1 MVAPAATRDAVA
13 HLRICLEVS
22 ERRACTII
30 AADRSMVRYRAK
42 RPDDAALRARLRE
55 LADQRRR
62 FGYRRLHVLLRGESW
77 TMNRK
82 KTQRLYGEEGLAVRR
97 RRSRRRIAVARTPI
111 PRPEGPNSR
120 WSTDFVHDQLANGR
134 RFRVL
139 NIIDDVTKECL
150 AAIPDTSLSGKRVVR
165 EMSALIARRGRPD
178 TIVSDNGTEFTSSA
192 ILAFTQASGLDWR
205 YIAPGKP
212 TQNAFAESFQGR
224 MRDEC
229 LNEHLFFSMNHA
241 RAVVAGW
248 VEDFQYTA
256 APLGDQLQHARR
268 LRRDPETETGI
279 GAAPP
284 RKLRT
289 DARCYRRAHAQFS
302 THDSSRRRMSDGGHV
317 NLPLI
322 PLFGRWPDRPSSG
335 VGMQV

>member
-1 MVAPAATRDAVA
+1 MVTPAARREAVA
-13 HLRICLEVS
+13 NLRTSLEVS
-22 ERRACTII
+22 ERRACSII
-30 AADRSMVRYRAK
+30 AADRSVVRYLSR
-42 RPDDAALRARLRE
+42 RPDDTALRARLRE

-62 FGYRRLHVLLRGESW
+62 FGYRRLHVLLRGEGW
-77 TMNRK
+77 VVNRK

-139 NIIDDVTKECL
+139 TIIDDVTKECL
-150 AAIPDTSLSGKRVVR
+150 AAVPDTSLSGKRVVR
-165 EMSALIARRGRPD
+165 EMQALIARRGRPD
-178 TIVSDNGTEFTSSA
+178 VIVSDNRTEFTSSA
-192 ILAFTQASGLDWR
+192 VLAFTQEAKLDWR

-248 VEDFQYTA
+248 VDDFNTA
-256 APLGDQLQHARR
+256 RPHSAIGYMTPAAYAASLKPQRASALRHLESFAPMPVATVALTRNSQ
-268 LRRDPETETGI
+268 
-279 GAAPP
+279 P
-284 RKLRT
+284 R
-289 DARCYRRAHAQFS
+289 
-302 THDSSRRRMSDGGHV
+302 
-317 NLPLI
+317 I
-322 PLFGRWPDRPSSG
+322 PVTPG
-335 VGMQV
+335 

>member
-1 MVAPAATRDAVA
+1 MSR
-13 HLRICLEVS
+13 
-22 ERRACTII
+22 
-30 AADRSMVRYRAK
+30 
-42 RPDDAALRARLRE
+42 RPDDTVLRARLRE

-62 FGYRRLHVLLRGESW
+62 FGYRRLHVLLRSEGW

-111 PRPEGPNSR
+111 PKPDGPNSR

-139 NIIDDVTKECL
+139 TIIDDVTRECL
-150 AAIPDTSLSGKRVVR
+150 AAVPDTSLSGKRVVR
-165 EMSALIARRGRPD
+165 EMNALIARRGRPGA
-178 TIVSDNGTEFTSSA
+178 IVSDNGTEFTSSA
-192 ILAFTQASGLDWR
+192 VLAFTQAAGLDWR

-248 VEDFQYTA
+248 VEDFNTA
-256 APLGDQLQHARR
+256 RPHSAIGYMTPAAYAAYLGDTAMWTGVVTGALLGSAARALHCTICCSPVRHRTGKGSILSWLPPDTHKCNPCSASTTFTSPRPLQC
-268 LRRDPETETGI
+268 P
-279 GAAPP
+279 
-284 RKLRT
+284 
-289 DARCYRRAHAQFS
+289 
-302 THDSSRRRMSDGGHV
+302 
-317 NLPLI
+317 
-322 PLFGRWPDRPSSG
+322 
-335 VGMQV
+335 